1 MNGTGFENAVPKRR
15 SCAKMKAYKSRR
27 HCLLL
32 YPEDGTHVKAL
43 EYIERHYRYAYIK
56 HDKDVIEET
65 GELKKEHWH
74 VVVEFQNA
82 KYNTAVA
89 KEMGITDN
97 YIQECRNIENAL
109 EYLIHY
115 REETKHQYDIAEVK
129 GDLRNKLIKYMN
141 NDSRDEGEKTV
152 ELLDYIESYQGE
164 LSVTKVARKSAE
176 LGLWDV
182 FRRASAIYIR
192 IIDEHNSR
200 YKA

>member
-1 MNGTGFENAVPKRR
+1 
-15 SCAKMKAYKSRR
+15 MKAYKSRR
-27 HCLLL
+27 HCILL
-32 YPEDGTHVKAL
+32 YPEDETHVKAL
-43 EYIERHYRYAYIK
+43 EHVERYYKYAYIK
-56 HDKDVIEET
+56 HDKDVVEET

-115 REETKHQYDIAEVK
+115 REETKYQYDIAEVK

-152 ELLDYIESYQGE
+152 ELLDYIENYKGL
-164 LSVTKVARKSAE
+164 LSVTRVARKSAE

-182 FRRASAIYIR
+182 FRRASSIYIR
-192 IIDEHNSR
+192 VIDEHNEA
-200 YKA
+200 YEA